1 MPHRSASEDRG
12 GDHCA
17 PSHINVGRFGTLPCP
32 HRRRVCL
39 SLVSRMPHRSAA
51 GGPRQRP
58 LCAVAHKRRLLRNSA
73 RPAPASYLHVA
84 RFCACPT
91 GLLRE
96 DGDGGLCVTART
108 SDQNDEEETRHVAEG
123 FRWWIAALE
132 FDADG
137 LMLGLSVGYPQGR
150 WLFVVAEVGSFS
162 TASVQ
167 REASRRLG
175 C

>member
-1 MPHRSASEDRG
+1 M
-12 GDHCA
+12 
-17 PSHINVGRFGTLPCP
+17 
-32 HRRRVCL
+32 
-39 SLVSRMPHRSAA
+39 
-51 GGPRQRP
+51 
-58 LCAVAHKRRLLRNSA
+58 
-73 RPAPASYLHVA
+73 
-84 RFCACPT
+84 
-91 GLLRE
+91 
-96 DGDGGLCVTART
+96 TART

-137 LMLGLSVGYPQGR
+137 LMLGLSVGSPQRR
-150 WLFVVAEVGSFS
+150 WLFVVAEFGSFS